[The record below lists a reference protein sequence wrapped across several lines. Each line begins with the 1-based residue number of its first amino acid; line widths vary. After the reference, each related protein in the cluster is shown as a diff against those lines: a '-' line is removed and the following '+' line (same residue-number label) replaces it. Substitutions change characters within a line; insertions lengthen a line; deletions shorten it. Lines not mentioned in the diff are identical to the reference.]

1 MIREV
6 IAKTTTQRMKT
17 TTKRSKKISK
27 VKITEGRCE
36 SRNECCNNRQEKE
49 YFKDLTF

>member
-36 SRNECCNNRQEKE
+36 TDAAIIVKKK
-49 YFKDLTF
+49 YFEDLTF